1 MILLGSSRHRYA
13 AQLAPSL
20 ARTIDAF
27 FDDPRVTTYF
37 LTLLLLCVLDGG
49 PFIPSIYHT
58 GDTAILACRDSAVLP
73 IILTVAR
80 RYRDNYC
87 RAAFLFVLCAV
98 AGALSS
104 SLSHS
109 DKHSFPAVLDNI
121 DVPLLSLPDAS
132 PFDASPLADPPLAA
146 VLSIVLGL
154 DPLPR
159 VPRLVVLNLCA
170 NCAREGWRNF
180 RSSSAAIAAMLR
192 SGAVV
197 AIDGALQP
205 LIHLVMR
212 HQLDGNWEDF
222 CTGVVA
228 YYAAL
233 MDSVRGN
240 AQLIDCEELQPAS
253 LRFLTFFARYWAFPP
268 FQDKYPFDSW
278 LPFLLRVVER
288 LTGDDDPSVDRFI
301 LPANSPR
308 DPPCTLPLRQWNR
321 GNPSLL
327 YRHRPAAACR
337 YTRSRHRRRPRAS
350 LRNLYPLGPLTTRQ
364 TPPPRYRPGGPP
376 RGSPPP
382 HGFGAPRGN
391 AHGPGR
397 PQRRQR

>member
-132 PFDASPLADPPLAA
+132 PFDASPARRPAARRRSLHRPRTRPSPAGTPSRRFKPVRQLRQRGLAQFPLLTRSHRRHAA
-146 VLSIVLGL
+146 ERRRG
-154 DPLPR
+154 R
-159 VPRLVVLNLCA
+159 HR
-170 NCAREGWRNF
+170 R
-180 RSSSAAIAAMLR
+180 
-192 SGAVV
+192 
-197 AIDGALQP
+197 ALQP

-222 CTGVVA
+222 CTGSGGHI
-228 YYAAL
+228 
-233 MDSVRGN
+233 M
-240 AQLIDCEELQPAS
+240 
-253 LRFLTFFARYWAFPP
+253 
-268 FQDKYPFDSW
+268 
-278 LPFLLRVVER
+278 
-288 LTGDDDPSVDRFI
+288 
-301 LPANSPR
+301 
-308 DPPCTLPLRQWNR
+308 
-321 GNPSLL
+321 
-327 YRHRPAAACR
+327 
-337 YTRSRHRRRPRAS
+337 RR
-350 LRNLYPLGPLTTRQ
+350 
-364 TPPPRYRPGGPP
+364 
-376 RGSPPP
+376 
-382 HGFGAPRGN
+382 
-391 AHGPGR
+391 
-397 PQRRQR
+397 